1 MLSAKPISCL
11 VIDDD
16 ARAVQAIGNELRK
29 RTGEFNLIGTHACF
43 KEGIQRMQRQAPQV
57 VFLDI
62 SMPFFSG
69 RDMLGVM
76 SLPSFK
82 VILLAKEQTYV
93 HQPIKSSRF
102 DCLLKPIAPAD
113 LKRTLDRLVEGQ
125 LRVLPSWTATV
136 HQADGFVFGK
146 MALPTSNGHV
156 FIDPN
161 EIIYCEADEEYTR
174 IKTSKAT
181 HLISKHLKY
190 FEARLSSSRFFRVHK
205 SYLVN
210 LDHIRSMLRTEGGH
224 VIMSDDKLV
233 PLGRSRRKEFTLLMG
248 V

>member
-1 MLSAKPISCL
+1 MQFAKPISCL

-16 ARAVQAIGNELRK
+16 DRSRQALSTELRK
-29 RTGEFNLIGTHACF
+29 RANDFNLVGVHTCF
-43 KEGIQRMQRQAPQV
+43 KEGIQRMQMQAPQV

-76 SLPSFK
+76 SLPTFK
-82 VILLAKEQTYV
+82 VIFLAREQTYV

-102 DCLLKPIAPAD
+102 DCLLKPIAQVD
-113 LKRTLDRLVEGQ
+113 LRRTLDRLVEGQ
-125 LRVLPSWTATV
+125 HRSLPAWPTSTN
-136 HQADGFVFGK
+136 HADEFIFGK

-161 EIIYCEADEEYTR
+161 DIVYCEGDEEYTR
-174 IKTSKAT
+174 IKTRHAT

-190 FEARLSSSRFFRVHK
+190 FEARLSSNRFFRVHK

-233 PLGRSRRKEFTLLMG
+233 PVGRSRRKEFSLLMG